1 MNELLVVLTG
11 VAWPAAL
18 TIAWL
23 AGEAAHRWLGLTRV
37 SSYGIAGFV
46 MASSQGGF
54 LNSQGGGSVALLADF
69 AFALILFE
77 LGYRINL
84 RWLRVNPW
92 MGLASVTEALGTFV
106 VVFGIAQAFGL
117 AQLPSLL
124 LASLTMSTSPAAV
137 VRVVNEMRCSGQVTE
152 RLLHLTA
159 LNCVLTLLFF
169 KVILAYWVMSSN
181 GSVFV
186 ALWSTIVV
194 LLVSTALG
202 TMFGVA
208 VPSLL
213 RRIAPVNHSTTIA
226 FALSILLLTALTHFL
241 KFSPLLA
248 ALAFGLVSRHRR
260 VSLTQTQRNFGSLG
274 DILTVLLFAFTTSLL
289 DWRQMTAG
297 IGLALAVVVAR
308 TLVKTGA
315 ATLLARA
322 SGTTWRKGALT
333 GLAMTPLS
341 VFALALLEETRY
353 LNLNFLGTVS
363 GMAAVILL
371 LEIVGPIV
379 TQRALIWAGE
389 TPLRENH

>member
-23 AGEAAHRWLGLTRV
+23 AGEAAHRWLGLPRV

-181 GSVFV
+181 GSIFV

>member
-341 VFALALLEETRY
+341 VFVLALLEETRY